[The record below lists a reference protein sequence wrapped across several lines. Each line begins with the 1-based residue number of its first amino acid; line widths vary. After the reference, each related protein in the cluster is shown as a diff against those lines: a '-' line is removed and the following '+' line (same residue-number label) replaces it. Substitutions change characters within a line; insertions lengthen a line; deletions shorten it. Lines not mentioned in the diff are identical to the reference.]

1 MTVSLYICLIFLVSN
16 SQSSIIYNLVFF
28 VLSEAHLH
36 FIKCFP
42 AAQYPTARSLA
53 YNSITISPYLTHL
66 RSSVSTGVSYLHKSI
81 STCDPAIFAIL
92 LLTKFVLHSMLG
104 GSLLFGGCFSP
115 FNLGCDENVYFCS
128 FSVYWWDIRTSLIH
142 WPLQWALYWFRLQ
155 IRRWAYLTVS
165 HVSWFVTS

>member
-28 VLSEAHLH
+28 VLSKAHLH

-66 RSSVSTGVSYLHKSI
+66 RSSVSIHWCVCIIAYPRVALPS
-81 STCDPAIFAIL
+81 L
-92 LLTKFVLHSMLG
+92 LLSLAKCVLDSMLG
-104 GSLLFGGCFSP
+104 EVCSLGGALLFVKLRQGSGKDGQGLV
-115 FNLGCDENVYFCS
+115 NK
-128 FSVYWWDIRTSLIH
+128 R
-142 WPLQWALYWFRLQ
+142 PLMAPNGLKGLSTL
-155 IRRWAYLTVS
+155 A
-165 HVSWFVTS
+165 

>member
-66 RSSVSTGVSYLHKSI
+66 RSSVSTGICIKAYPHATL
-81 STCDPAIFAIL
+81 PY
-92 LLTKFVLHSMLG
+92 
-104 GSLLFGGCFSP
+104 LLFCYSQ
-115 FNLGCDENVYFCS
+115 NLFCTQCWGEVCSLEGAFPHSIWDGNVYFCS
-128 FSVYWWDIRTSLIH
+128 FSVYW
-142 WPLQWALYWFRLQ
+142 
-155 IRRWAYLTVS
+155 
-165 HVSWFVTS
+165 

>member
-1 MTVSLYICLIFLVSN
+1 MMTVSLYICLIFVVSN

-66 RSSVSTGVSYLHKSI
+66 RSSVSIHWCVCIIAYPRVALPS
-81 STCDPAIFAIL
+81 L
-92 LLTKFVLHSMLG
+92 LLSLAKCVLDSMLG
-104 GSLLFGGCFSP
+104 EVCSLGGALLFPIQFGMKMFTFALFLFFHYRIFFNP
-115 FNLGCDENVYFCS
+115 F
-128 FSVYWWDIRTSLIH
+128 
-142 WPLQWALYWFRLQ
+142 
-155 IRRWAYLTVS
+155 LTQ
-165 HVSWFVTS
+165 